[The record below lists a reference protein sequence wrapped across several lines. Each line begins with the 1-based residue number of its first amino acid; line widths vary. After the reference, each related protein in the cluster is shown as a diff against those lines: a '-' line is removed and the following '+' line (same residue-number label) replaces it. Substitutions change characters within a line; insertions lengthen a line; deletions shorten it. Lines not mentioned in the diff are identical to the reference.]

1 MWACCRD
8 IDPGA
13 LAKVPKERAFFNVA
27 KTNGPRYRS
36 THTSATPGLGETRDR
51 SCKLKKHASQKP
63 DYFLRFFFCKLLL
76 PPLFPSGTSIAAARS
91 RARFGLRCP
100 LPELLYA
107 GVRGQRT
114 FVTAAPSLLELS
126 TAGMS
131 EIWRRVFAIRI
142 NEIVISIR
150 SYYN

>member
-1 MWACCRD
+1 MARD
-8 IDPGA
+8 TGPPTRPRLRVLG
-13 LAKVPKERAFFNVA
+13 KRATGRA
-27 KTNGPRYRS
+27 SSKSTPRRNQA
-36 THTSATPGLGETRDR
+36 TSFA
-51 SCKLKKHASQKP
+51 
-63 DYFLRFFFCKLLL
+63 FFFCKLLL